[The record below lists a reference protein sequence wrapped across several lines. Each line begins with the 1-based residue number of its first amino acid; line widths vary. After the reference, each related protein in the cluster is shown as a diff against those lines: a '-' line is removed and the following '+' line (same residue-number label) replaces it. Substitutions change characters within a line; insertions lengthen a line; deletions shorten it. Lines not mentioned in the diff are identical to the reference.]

1 MTRHLDHVIGDVHPC
16 ILYVKHPRR
25 LYVDVEG
32 VLVVEVVFA
41 WEGRD
46 GVKAGGTESAR
57 HHGDAAEEGVAK
69 RMYEE
74 NHVLAGRNCVVDL

>member
-1 MTRHLDHVIGDVHPC
+1 M
-16 ILYVKHPRR
+16 KHPRR
-25 LYVDVEG
+25 LYVDVGG

-46 GVKAGGTESAR
+46 GVKAGGTES

-74 NHVLAGRNCVVDL
+74 NHVLAG